1 MQPLPASAR
10 FAAHRLLALGLTLR
24 PAATHVWASVAMVRS
39 AAVELPEA
47 ADPGLCHELLWMG
60 MRDQL
65 ARSLPDRLLPWTGLA
80 FVDRSHTERMR
91 AIVATHGW
99 PRRSQVGPLAA
110 QAAWL
115 LVQHADH
122 DRTFQQACLRLL
134 QEAVAVG
141 EAEPGHLAYLTDRVR
156 VGAGL
161 PQVYGTQMHNGS
173 EPWPIEMPEGV
184 DERRAVVGLEPL
196 ADYVARFRAPRPA

>member
-1 MQPLPASAR
+1 MQPLPACAR
-10 FAAHRLLALGLTLR
+10 FAAHRLLALALTLQ
-24 PAATHVWASVAMVRS
+24 PASTHVWAPIAMVRS
-39 AAVELPEA
+39 ATVELPEA

-65 ARSLPDRLLPWTGLA
+65 ARSLPDRLLRWIGLA
-80 FVDRSHTERMR
+80 FVDRAHTERMR
-91 AIVATHGW
+91 AIVATQGW
-99 PRRSQVGPLAA
+99 PRRSQVGPFAA

-122 DRTFQQACLRLL
+122 DRSFQQACLGLL
-134 QEAVAVG
+134 QEVVAAG

-161 PQVYGTQMHNGS
+161 PQVYGTQMNNGC
-173 EPWPIEMPEGV
+173 EPWPIEEPEGV
-184 DERRAVVGLEPL
+184 DQRRAAVGLEPL
-196 ADYVARFRAPRPA
+196 ADYVARFRPPRPA